1 MQNSTTAQRTV
12 CMQQKVGPTL
22 SYKEE
27 ISSIN
32 PHDPENWDW
41 KKILVCNLSLFGL
54 EGENVTQR
62 GGVPFQTPP
71 GLSRGTVSTSC
82 AFLRCDLVW
91 RLFKQGKP

>member
-1 MQNSTTAQRTV
+1 
-12 CMQQKVGPTL
+12 MQQKVGPTL

-41 KKILVCNLSLFGL
+41 KKTLVCNLSLFGL

-82 AFLRCDLVW
+82 ASMSNGTFSLDVTLYGGFSSRGN
-91 RLFKQGKP
+91 RE